1 MNAIDNMYL
10 RFWLGNLQLISAALV
25 SILVVFD
32 YVKKY
37 RKKVSKASIV
47 FLSTMLFF
55 IVFFLVGII
64 TGIMH
69 TFLSHI
75 MSFDNHC
82 YTINTFS
89 GVYDICD
96 SEYETYYKFYHFLD
110 FYFYIN
116 IIVSCLLS
124 TLKKHVKSGKNWLET
139 EMILC
144 YA

>member
-75 MSFDNHC
+75 QQTGDRAAV
-82 YTINTFS
+82 I
-89 GVYDICD
+89 
-96 SEYETYYKFYHFLD
+96 
-110 FYFYIN
+110 
-116 IIVSCLLS
+116 
-124 TLKKHVKSGKNWLET
+124 LK
-139 EMILC
+139 LC
-144 YA
+144 ECSLHRCELAVIEIFKV